1 MHFKLLLFFFL
12 HCIFYQRMKKPNIRN
27 NFGCISSFQNGLNN
41 LFNSTGFCFKHKV
54 MDGSHKGKNNV
65 FFFTFFGTFFQN
77 AHISGCDI
85 FLLFGKCLS
94 NQLIFLVAVHIYKI
108 HIFDD
113 VFFLLTVRIAM
124 TTKPF
129 RVVTFCEEL
138 SPINTHDT

>member
-77 AHISGCDI
+77 AHISGWDI

-113 VFFLLTVRIAM
+113 VFFLLTVRIPM

-138 SPINTHDT
+138 SPINMHDT